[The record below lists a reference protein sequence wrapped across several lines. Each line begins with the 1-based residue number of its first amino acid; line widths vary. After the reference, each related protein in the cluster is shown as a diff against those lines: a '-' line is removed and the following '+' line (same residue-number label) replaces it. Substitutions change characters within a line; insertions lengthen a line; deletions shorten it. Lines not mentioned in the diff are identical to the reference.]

1 MITLLLV
8 LIGFCLWSTLE
19 GSRDGVLENSRVG
32 ELNRV
37 NLHPLFTLERCL
49 VGTLIWCYIDTFKSH
64 LEASIYTISLGLVFS
79 WFHNGAYYWTRRKLN
94 PLVYTKGWTDTS
106 LTSKALIE
114 LNFKERTWL
123 AILGLGTIAT
133 VVL

>member
-1 MITLLLV
+1 MILLAI

-19 GSRDGVLENSRVG
+19 GSRDGVLETSRVG

-37 NLHPLFTLERCL
+37 NLHPLFSVERVL
-49 VGTLIWCYIDTFKSH
+49 VGMLIWAYVNTFKSVY
-64 LEASIYTISLGLVFS
+64 ETSIYTVSLGFMFS

-94 PLVYTKGWTDTS
+94 PKIYTKGWTDTS

-114 LNFKERTWL
+114 LNYQERTL
-123 AILGLGTIAT
+123 MAILGLGLITTI
-133 VVL
+133 L